1 MELTVLSQQ
10 GQSAGRT
17 VTLADSVWAI
27 EPHVHAMWHDVK
39 RILANKR
46 QGTHKTKERSEV
58 HGTNK
63 KPYRQKGTGNARQ
76 GDVKS
81 PLWRHGGT
89 VFGPRPRDYSMKI
102 NRKVSALA
110 RRSALS
116 AKVRE
121 QNITVV
127 EAFSVQE
134 PRTKDVVKVLK
145 ALKLEGKRVLL
156 VTPAVDKTLYL
167 ASRNIPGVSILPAS
181 DLNTYDILPA
191 HQLLILDKAVDVV
204 NQQLA

>member
-1 MELTVLSQQ
+1 MQLSVLNPQ
-10 GQSAGRT
+10 GQSAGR
-17 VTLADSVWAI
+17 SVELKDDVFGIAPNTHCIWL
-27 EPHVHAMWHDVK
+27 DVK

-89 VFGPRPRDYSMKI
+89 IFGPQPRDYTQKV
-102 NRKVSALA
+102 NKKVSQLA

-116 AKVRE
+116 IKA
-121 QNITVV
+121 QNEGILVV
-127 EAFSVQE
+127 DGVNMAQ
-134 PRTKDVVKVLK
+134 PKTKEVVKLLN
-145 ALKLEGKRVLL
+145 ALKLENQKVLI
-156 VTPAVDKTLYL
+156 VTPQLDTVLYT
-167 ASRNIPGVSILPAS
+167 AARNIEGVSMLPAS
-181 DLNTYDILPA
+181 DLNTYDIMKA
-191 HQLLILDKAVDVV
+191 GKLLFLAEAVTVV
-204 NQQLA
+204 NQQLG